1 MAAAVERD
9 TTAEWIEFSFEKK
22 KLGKTRYDDTKR
34 KKTVAQL
41 ELVTRRGKT
50 LVSSEKKGTKQND
63 RKKAP
68 PPSKKKKPKANK
80 KEEEE
85 EEEMK
90 R

>member
-63 RKKAP
+63 RKKARP
-68 PPSKKKKPKANK
+68 PLPKKRSQKRIKKKKK
-80 KEEEE
+80 K
-85 EEEMK
+85 
-90 R
+90 